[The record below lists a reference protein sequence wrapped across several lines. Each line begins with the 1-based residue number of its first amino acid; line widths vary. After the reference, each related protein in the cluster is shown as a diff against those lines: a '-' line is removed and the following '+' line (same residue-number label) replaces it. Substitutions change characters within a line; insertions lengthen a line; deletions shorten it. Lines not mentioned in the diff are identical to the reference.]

1 MRARIAFPLLTILVL
16 AAADSPRS
24 AAAGAWGLQKG
35 EWYANL
41 EGSNFVSDTYLSDAG
56 GVRTDSGLVVEE
68 RALRSEIELGFRR
81 HTTLLFGLPSLS
93 STHRDA
99 RVEGT
104 ATGFQ
109 DAKLG
114 LKYSFGGK
122 RVGLDASAATL
133 TWTGPSGYN
142 RKLDSLGIELG
153 EGLQELAAGLELG
166 ATIQKRGFAEG
177 SIGYGRRYLGLGKRT
192 SDAYVPGDG
201 QTAKYQWADRLH
213 MSADLALW
221 LGRNWLAS
229 GRYRGQIT
237 LAHGALEPEEN
248 YHLLGPELHYRFDE
262 RIDMFAGTWS
272 TASGKNTLHF
282 DQFYLGL
289 AFRKTKLNRL
299 QGYLGGIQ

>member
-16 AAADSPRS
+16 AAAGSPRS
-24 AAAGAWGLQKG
+24 ADAGAWGLQKG

-56 GVRTDSGLVVEE
+56 GVRSDSGLVVEE
-68 RALRSEIELGFRR
+68 RALRSEVELGFRR
-81 HTTLLFGLPSLS
+81 HVALLFGLPALS

-99 RVEGT
+99 RVQGT

-109 DAKLG
+109 DVKLG
-114 LKYSFGGK
+114 LRYSLVNAKNGAA
-122 RVGLDASAATL
+122 VGLV
-133 TWTGPSGYN
+133 WNGPSGYN

-153 EGLQELAAGLELG
+153 EGLQELVADLQVGTALQ
-166 ATIQKRGFAEG
+166 ARGFVEG
-177 SIGYGRRYLGLGKRT
+177 GIGYGRRFLGIGERT
-192 SDAYVPGDG
+192 SDGYVPGDG

-213 MSADLALW
+213 LSADLALW

-237 LAHGALEPEEN
+237 LSHGALEPDEN

-282 DQFYLGL
+282 DQYYLGL
-289 AFRKTKLNRL
+289 AFRKNKLNRL

>member
-16 AAADSPRS
+16 AAALSPRS
-24 AAAGAWGLQKG
+24 SAAGPWGLQKG
-35 EWYANL
+35 QWYANL
-41 EGSNFVSDTYLSDAG
+41 EGSNFVSDTYLADG
-56 GVRTDSGLVVEE
+56 GARLDSGAVVEE
-68 RALRSEIELGFRR
+68 RALRTEVELGSKRKM
-81 HTTLLFGLPSLS
+81 TLLFGLPALS
-93 STHRDA
+93 STHRDNK
-99 RVEGT
+99 VQGT

-109 DAKLG
+109 DARFG
-114 LKYSFGGK
+114 MRYSLTNAK
-122 RVGLDASAATL
+122 TAAAAVEL
-133 TWTGPSGYN
+133 VWNGPSGYN

-153 EGLQELAAGLELG
+153 EGLQELVADLQVGTA
-166 ATIQKRGFAEG
+166 IQTRGFVEG
-177 SIGYGRRYLGLGKRT
+177 SFGYGRRFLGIGQRT

-237 LAHGALEPEEN
+237 LSHGALEPDEN
-248 YHLLGPELHYRFDE
+248 YHLFGPELHYRFDE

-282 DQFYLGL
+282 DQYYLGL
-289 AFRKTKLNRL
+289 AFRKNKLGRL
-299 QGYLGGIQ
+299 QGYLGGTQ